1 MPHLAESLTKKL
13 IIDLGNTRAKVAVFV
28 GHELKE
34 VKFFDA
40 PVPGQLLKP
49 YLEPN
54 DLRACIISSV
64 SMPTAP
70 FGELLSE
77 VQVVEFNPTTPLP
90 IINLYGSPATLGADR
105 LAVAVAAQGLYPG
118 KDVLIV
124 DAGTAITYDFI
135 NKEGEYLGGG
145 ITAGVHMRFKALNA
159 FTSRLPLVETQF
171 PEFLIGRNSEE
182 SILTG
187 VMNGIRAEID
197 GIIKEYKLL
206 YPGIITL
213 FTGGDMF
220 YFEKNLK
227 NNIFAI
233 PNLVLTGL
241 NLILEYNLET

>member
-1 MPHLAESLTKKL
+1 MPHLDESLTNKL
-13 IIDLGNTRAKVAVFV
+13 IIDLGNTRAKVALYE
-28 GHELKE
+28 GHNLQE
-34 VKFFDA
+34 VKCFDA
-40 PVPGQLLKP
+40 PDPGQLLKP

-54 DLRACIISSV
+54 NLKACIISSV

-70 FGELLSE
+70 FRELLSKI
-77 VQVVEFNPTTPLP
+77 QLIEFNASTPLP
-90 IINLYGSPATLGADR
+90 IINRYASPSTLGADR
-105 LAVAVAAQGLYPG
+105 LAVAVAANGLYPG
-118 KDVLIV
+118 KDVLII

-135 NKEGEYLGGG
+135 NKNGEYQGGG

-159 FTSRLPLVETQF
+159 FTSRLPLVEARF
-171 PEFLIGRNSEE
+171 PDFLIGRNSDE

-187 VMNGIRAEID
+187 VMNGIRAEMD
-197 GIIKEYKLL
+197 GIIEEYKLL